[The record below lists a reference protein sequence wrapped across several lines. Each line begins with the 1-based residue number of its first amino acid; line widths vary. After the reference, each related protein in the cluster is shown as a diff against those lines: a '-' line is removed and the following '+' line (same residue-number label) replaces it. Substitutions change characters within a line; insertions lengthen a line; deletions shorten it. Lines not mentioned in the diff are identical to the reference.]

1 MELIFNGVS
10 SKDLNF
16 QVVSYRKDTLALK
29 RFQEAELPQFD
40 GVVYEESDTFE
51 PYNLDI
57 ECIMKRT
64 FADENIKGI
73 KNLFKQFA
81 GELVL
86 SDKPNNILKVR
97 LISSIEFEEM
107 IKYTGSFL
115 LSFKVQPFSYL
126 ASGREWIT
134 VNNNFK
140 IINQG
145 NYSCKP
151 LYKITGS
158 GSCSLTINNKVM
170 NFSKVN
176 KSFIVDTELEDCY
189 GAENNNDNLN
199 NFMNIESDFIGFEE
213 GENIIKLTGI
223 SKLEVLPNWR
233 EL

>member
-29 RFQEAELPQFD
+29 RFQEAELPQFN

-51 PYNLDI
+51 SYNLDI

-64 FADENIKGI
+64 FTEENIKGI
-73 KNLFKQFA
+73 KKLFKQFT

-134 VNNNFK
+134 VNNNSK

-145 NYSCKP
+145 NYKCNPIFKV
-151 LYKITGS
+151 TGS
-158 GSCSLTINNKVM
+158 GSCTIVINNQEMK
-170 NFSKVN
+170 FSKVN
-176 KSFIVDTELEDCY
+176 KNFILDTELEDCY
-189 GAENNNDNLN
+189 GLENNNDNLN
-199 NFMNIESDFIGFEE
+199 SFMNIESDFIGFSE
-213 GENIIKLTGI
+213 GENNIKFIGI
-223 SKLEVLPNWR
+223 SKLEVQPNWR